1 MKTIILSAMLSNIQ
15 CLWAK
20 QWRFRNYC
28 TRRDGSDPGILLP
41 MPDNKHLYTDFKT
54 TYNTTVSKSVLMNW
68 GWGGN
73 DNIYYSLDGAWNTNT
88 DPAFSFKYD
97 REMIHGFKAK

>member
-1 MKTIILSAMLSNIQ
+1 
-15 CLWAK
+15 
-20 QWRFRNYC
+20 
-28 TRRDGSDPGILLP
+28 
-41 MPDNKHLYTDFKT
+41 
-54 TYNTTVSKSVLMNW
+54 MNW